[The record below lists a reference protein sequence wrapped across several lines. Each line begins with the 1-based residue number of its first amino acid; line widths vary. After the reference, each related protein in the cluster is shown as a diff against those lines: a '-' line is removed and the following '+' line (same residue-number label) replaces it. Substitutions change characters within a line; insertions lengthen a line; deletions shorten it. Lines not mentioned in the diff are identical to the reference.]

1 MKRHLQATLTDENYR
16 AFRAEAIRRG
26 QTVQAALTEAIA
38 LWIGSSENTGHPV
51 PAWRGMVQSHSSLS
65 QELIEERRAES

>member
-16 AFRAEAIRRG
+16 ALRAEAIRRG

-38 LWIGSSENTGHPV
+38 LWIGSENTAHPV
-51 PAWRGMVQSHSSLS
+51 PAWRGMLQSKSSLS
-65 QELIEERRAES
+65 QELIEQRRTES